1 MGLENTRLKMELNRL
16 NVILRGAGVDA
27 TKGRLYKT
35 TEKFPESST
44 LSALGTE
51 VFTNLAFQDGSYI
64 PLDGGQPINYSGLR
78 LDSVLM
84 TVSQAKNVVTTP
96 IQGKSGTFKEY
107 VSDGDFEIQ
116 VSGLIVSED
125 DSYPEFEVE
134 SLMSLFS
141 VPDSLQIT
149 SEFLNHFGVIS
160 PTGLSGIDEV
170 VIVDFNFPQQEGF
183 RNQQLFS
190 CKMISDTP
198 IELII

>member
-16 NVILRGAGVDA
+16 KIILQGAGIDA
-27 TKGRLYKT
+27 TKGLLYRRIPEDKEISDKT
-35 TEKFPESST
+35 SI
-44 LSALGTE
+44 LGTE
-51 VFTNLAFQDGSYI
+51 VFTNLTFNSGSYI
-64 PLDGGQPINYSGLR
+64 PLGGGLPIPFAGIR
-78 LDSVLM
+78 IDSLLM
-84 TVSQAKNVVTTP
+84 TVSMAKNVITTP

-116 VSGLIVSED
+116 VNGMLINKD
-125 DSYPEFEVE
+125 NTYPELTVE
-134 SLMSLFS
+134 TLTNIFS
-141 VPDSLQIT
+141 IPDSLQVT
-149 SEFLNHFGVIS
+149 SEFLGHF
-160 PTGLSGIDEV
+160 GIDEV